1 MHQTFS
7 ALADST
13 RFAIVNQLLTKGEQS
28 AGELSDIADIS
39 APAIS
44 RHLKVL
50 REANVIHQDIRAQS
64 RIYSINPDAMRR
76 IGNWLEETRQ
86 FWENSLDRLEQAI
99 EREVSK

>member
-1 MHQTFS
+1 MYQTFS
-7 ALADST
+7 ALADPT

-28 AGELSDIADIS
+28 AGELSTIADIS

-50 REANVIHQDIRAQS
+50 REAEVIRQDIRAQS
-64 RIYSINPDAMRR
+64 RIYSINPNAMRN
-76 IGNWLEETRQ
+76 IGNWVEETRQ
-86 FWENSLDRLEQAI
+86 FWETSLDRLEQAI